1 MKTFND
7 LEDIEH
13 LEKLDQE
20 IKERTKSFNYTCLLL
35 LLFFICSL
43 IFGLTTYGW
52 ISLVLGIFSGLYSSN
67 QLMNIHLINVERITY
82 IQIKENSEKLRNF
95 MTENLKK

>member
-20 IKERTKSFNYTCLLL
+20 IKKRTRSFNFTCLLL
-35 LLFFICSL
+35 LLFFTSSL
-43 IFGLTTYGW
+43 IFGLTTFGW
-52 ISLVLGIFSGLYSSN
+52 ISLVLGIFSGFYLSN
-67 QLMNIHLINVERITY
+67 QIMNIHLINVERITY
-82 IQIKENSEKLRNF
+82 VQIKENSEKLKNF
-95 MTENLKK
+95 LIENLKK

>member
-20 IKERTKSFNYTCLLL
+20 IKRRTRSFDFTCLLL
-35 LLFFICSL
+35 LLFFTCSL

-52 ISLVLGIFSGLYSSN
+52 ISLVIGIFFGLYSLN
-67 QLMNIHLINVERITY
+67 LLMNIHLINVERITY
-82 IQIKENSEKLRNF
+82 VQIKENSEKLRNF
-95 MTENLKK
+95 MIENIKK

>member
-1 MKTFND
+1 MKNFND

-13 LEKLDQE
+13 LEKLDKE
-20 IKERTKSFNYTCLLL
+20 IKKSTRKFDFICLLL

-43 IFGLTTYGW
+43 IFGLTTFGW
-52 ISLVLGIFSGLYSSN
+52 ISLVLGIFSGFYSTN
-67 QLMNIHLINVERITY
+67 QLMNIHLINVEKITY

-95 MTENLKK
+95 MMENQKK